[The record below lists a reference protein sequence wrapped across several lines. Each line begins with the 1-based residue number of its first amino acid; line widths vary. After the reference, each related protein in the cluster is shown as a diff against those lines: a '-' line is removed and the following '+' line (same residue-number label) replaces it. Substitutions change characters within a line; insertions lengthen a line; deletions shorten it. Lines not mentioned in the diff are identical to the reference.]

1 MSVADR
7 RQEIA
12 KLLLLKGKVK
22 VGDLAQRFHVST
34 ETIRKDLLKLEE
46 QGFIKKGNG
55 SAEVLIESS
64 ASAYSKKSEKYVE
77 EKKRIAM
84 KAAELVPDGGVIFMD
99 AGSTSYQLARQL
111 IMRKDII
118 VVTNFSPIAELMN
131 ANNIKVILIGGEI
144 RQVSGAATGML
155 AKYCIGRIHADVA
168 FLGASGFC
176 DSDGPC
182 VENFPEAE
190 VKQEMIKNSK
200 NSYVLA
206 DNSKIGTRA
215 IVKYADWGEI
225 SGLIMDGNVKRE
237 AIADLEKQVK
247 IILADAVGEYIGD
260 DLVNKQ

>member
-1 MSVADR
+1 MSVSDR

-12 KLLLLKGKVK
+12 KLLLLRGKVK
-22 VGDLAQRFHVST
+22 VGDLAQRFQVST
-34 ETIRKDLLKLEE
+34 ETIRKDLLEME
-46 QGFIKKGNG
+46 AQGFIKKSKG

-64 ASAYSKKSEKYVE
+64 ASAYSKKSQKCVQEKM
-77 EKKRIAM
+77 RIAM

-155 AKYCIGRIHADVA
+155 AKYCIERIQADVA
-168 FLGASGFC
+168 FLGTSGFG

-190 VKQEMIKNSK
+190 VKQEMINNSK
-200 NSYVLA
+200 ISYVLA
-206 DNSKIGTRA
+206 DSSKIHTRA
-215 IVKYADWGEI
+215 IVKYADWSEI
-225 SGLIMDGNVKRE
+225 TGLIMDNR
-237 AIADLEKQVK
+237 ATHADIQDLEKQVK
-247 IILADAVGEYIGD
+247 LILAASGEEEE
-260 DLVNKQ
+260 NP